1 MGIRIGNR
9 FSTAGRSVFMQA
21 TALRHIRRWIAV
33 LVLLGVAAA
42 PVLGDIYMYRDPD
55 GVMHF
60 TNTPSS
66 SHYKVYIRTH
76 KPRFYRPRDITTYD
90 RIIQEA
96 ARRHDIDFFL
106 VKAIIQ
112 AESSFNPRAVSKKG
126 ARGLMQIMP
135 ENYASLNIKD
145 PFDPQ
150 QNIMGG
156 TRYFR
161 ALYERYE
168 GKLALSLSAYNA
180 GPTIVDRYQRIPPI
194 PETERYV
201 EKVLHYYRT
210 YKNGT

>member
-1 MGIRIGNR
+1 MENR
-9 FSTAGRSVFMQA
+9 VSKAGRRGFMRADVVKYIKRGIGGLLVTGLLLAGTPA
-21 TALRHIRRWIAV
+21 TA
-33 LVLLGVAAA
+33 
-42 PVLGDIYMYRDPD
+42 DIYMYRDAD

-66 SHYKVYIRTH
+66 PEYRLYIRTH
-76 KPRFYRPRDITTYD
+76 KPRFYTPADINTFD
-90 RIIQEA
+90 RIIKEA
-96 ARRHDIDFFL
+96 ARRHGVDFYL

-135 ENYASLNIKD
+135 ENFPALNIKD
-145 PFDPQ
+145 PFDPH

-161 ALYERYE
+161 TLYDRYE

-201 EKVLHYYRT
+201 EKVVRFYRH

>member
-1 MGIRIGNR
+1 MQVDVAKHKRRGV
-9 FSTAGRSVFMQA
+9 SVLLAATLFWASVPA
-21 TALRHIRRWIAV
+21 TA
-33 LVLLGVAAA
+33 
-42 PVLGDIYMYRDPD
+42 DIYMYRDAD

-66 SHYKVYIRTH
+66 PEYRLYIRTH
-76 KPRFYRPRDITTYD
+76 KPRFYTPDDIDTYD
-90 RIIQEA
+90 RIIKEA
-96 ARRHDIDFFL
+96 SRRHGIDFCL

-135 ENYASLNIKD
+135 ENFPALNIKD

-161 ALYERYE
+161 SLYDRYQ

-201 EKVLHYYRT
+201 EKVMRYYRHF
-210 YKNGT
+210 KGGT

>member
-1 MGIRIGNR
+1 MSKALHRGFMRAEFRKYMWSGVGWCLLAV
-9 FSTAGRSVFMQA
+9 TLAGGP
-21 TALRHIRRWIAV
+21 ALA
-33 LVLLGVAAA
+33 
-42 PVLGDIYMYRDPD
+42 DIYMYRDAH

-66 SHYKVYIRTH
+66 PEYRIYIRSS
-76 KPRFYRPRDITTYD
+76 KPRFYKPTNIRKYD

-96 ARRHDIDFFL
+96 SRRHGIDFYL
-106 VKAIIQ
+106 LKAIIQ

-135 ENYASLNIKD
+135 ENYPALNIKD
-145 PFDPQ
+145 PFDPH

-161 ALYERYE
+161 KLYDRYN

-201 EKVLHYYRT
+201 EKVMRFYRQ
-210 YKNGT
+210 YKKTA

>member
-1 MGIRIGNR
+1 MLGKVMKN
-9 FSTAGRSVFMQA
+9 
-21 TALRHIRRWIAV
+21 
-33 LVLLGVAAA
+33 LVLGAIAALMLVAGLER
-42 PVLGDIYMYRDPD
+42 PVRADIYMYRDAN

-66 SHYKVYIRTH
+66 PEYRLYIRSR
-76 KPRFYRPRDITTYD
+76 KPRYSPSNIKKYD
-90 RIIQEA
+90 RIIREA
-96 ARRHDIDFFL
+96 AQIHGVDFYL
-106 VKAIIQ
+106 LKAIIQ

-135 ENYASLNIKD
+135 QNYPSLNIKD
-145 PFDPQ
+145 PFDPR

-161 ALYERYE
+161 RLYDRYD

-201 EKVLHYYRT
+201 EKVMRFYRH
-210 YKNGT
+210 YKNST

>member
-1 MGIRIGNR
+1 MGNR
-9 FSTAGRSVFMQA
+9 FSTADKRRFMRA
-21 TALRHIRRWIAV
+21 DVTKHIRRGLNA
-33 LVLLGVAAA
+33 LVAATLLLAGA
-42 PVLGDIYMYRDPD
+42 PVTADIYMYRDAN

-66 SHYKVYIRTH
+66 PEYRLYIRTH
-76 KPRFYRPRDITTYD
+76 KPRFYTPADTTTYD
-90 RIIQEA
+90 RIIKEA
-96 ARRHDIDFFL
+96 ARRHGIDFYL

-135 ENYASLNIKD
+135 ENFPALNIKD

-161 ALYERYE
+161 SLYDRYQ
-168 GKLALSLSAYNA
+168 GQLALCLSAYNA

-201 EKVLHYYRT
+201 EKVMRFYRQ
-210 YKNGT
+210 YKEGV